1 MQGKI
6 KAREERL
13 DHAFAR
19 LCFNRMSPLLLLS
32 VFTCVHLWL
41 IIRAMRSSTGK
52 RIVITTYGSFGDIH
66 PYVALALAL
75 QARGHRPVIATSGM
89 YREKIERSGLGFHAV
104 RPDFPSYDQLDEAVE
119 LMKLGMDP
127 QSGPEFV
134 IKEMFMSR
142 VRESYE
148 DLSEAVRGADL
159 LVTHPI
165 TLAGPVLAQ
174 KTGLPW
180 VSSLLSPI
188 SFFSAYDP
196 IFPPEAGRLMK
207 LFAWSPVFLNRV
219 LLRIVRHRI
228 ANWEEPVKQLRAE
241 LSLPPTGSAIMEG
254 SHSPAL
260 VLALFSEVLAE
271 PRPDWP
277 PNTHVTGFCFYD
289 RRDMGE
295 DGPGLAPELKEFLDA
310 GPPPIVFT
318 LGSAAVWTAGD
329 FFKESIAA
337 ARHLGQRAILLI
349 GDARNLPLEI
359 LPEGIAAFDYAP
371 FGELLPRASV
381 VVHQGGI
388 GTTGQALRASRPM
401 LVVPHSHDQPDNGW
415 RVERLGVGRMLL
427 RKQYNAA
434 RVVRELSALLSDPVY
449 AREAARVAERVRSED
464 GPRIASDLIE
474 EVLLK
479 RASLRAH
486 GGDLIHAVSH

>member
-1 MQGKI
+1 M
-6 KAREERL
+6 
-13 DHAFAR
+13 H
-19 LCFNRMSPLLLLS
+19 
-32 VFTCVHLWL
+32 
-41 IIRAMRSSTGK
+41 SSTGK

-66 PYVALALAL
+66 PYVALARAL
-75 QARGHRPVIATSGM
+75 QARGHRPVIATSGL
-89 YREKIERSGLGFHAV
+89 YREKIERIGLSFHAV

-134 IKEMFMSR
+134 IREMFMQH

-148 DLSEAVRGADL
+148 DLSEVARGADL
-159 LVTHPI
+159 LITHPI
-165 TLAGPVLAQ
+165 TFAGPVLAQ

-180 VSSLLSPI
+180 VSTILSPI

-207 LFAWSPVFLNRV
+207 LFAWSPVFLNRL
-219 LLRIVRHRI
+219 LLRLVRHRI
-228 ANWEEPVKQLRAE
+228 ADWEEPVTQLRDE
-241 LSLPPTGSAIMEG
+241 LSLPQAGSAIMEG
-254 SHSPAL
+254 SHSPTL
-260 VLALFSEVLAE
+260 VLALFSEVFAE
-271 PRPDWP
+271 QRPDWP

-295 DGPGLAPELKEFLDA
+295 AEPGLAPEIKEFLDA

-318 LGSAAVWTAGD
+318 LGSAAVWAAGD
-329 FFKESIAA
+329 FYEESIAA
-337 ARHLGQRAILLI
+337 ARQLGQRAILLI
-349 GDARNLPLEI
+349 GDARNLPDKI
-359 LPEGIAAFDYAP
+359 LPDGIAAFDYAP
-371 FGELLPRASV
+371 FGELLPRASL

-388 GTTGQALRASRPM
+388 GTTGQALRSGRPV

-415 RVERLGVGRMLL
+415 RIERLGVGRMLL
-427 RKQYNAA
+427 RKQYKAA
-434 RVVRELSALLSDPVY
+434 RVVKELSALLNDPAY
-449 AREAARVAERVRSED
+449 ARAAARVAERVRSED

-479 RASLRAH
+479 RAPLRAH
-486 GGDLIHAVSH
+486 GEESIHASSH